1 MLAESNNKNIN
12 SLQKYQI
19 LLVSTNIFCNISVH
33 TVFLKKLILMVQ
45 NQLRNTE
52 TLPNLVTKG
61 RSIRAGQAAG
71 ILALRQASDIATMQ
85 QSIKCGKIR
94 YISGYHIVAIVV
106 ACAQLLLLLLKR
118 QSISS

>member
-1 MLAESNNKNIN
+1 
-12 SLQKYQI
+12 
-19 LLVSTNIFCNISVH
+19 
-33 TVFLKKLILMVQ
+33 MVQ
-45 NQLRNTE
+45 NLLRNTE

-118 QSISS
+118 QSILLKDEMINL